1 MLISQSSFLCSLLL
15 QLATTIMVCAEI
27 FIREIVFAFFAK
39 FFSRKLFSQNSV
51 SFSHFFSLNSFSR
64 NNVKFNEKVCETNEN
79 YRFFSLLCFMRFSVF
94 QKFQGCVSGVSGL
107 CLKRFRVVTQEIQC
121 CVSGVSGLC
130 LKRFRVVF
138 QEIQCCVSRDS
149 VLCFK
154 RFRVMFQE
162 FQGVYQE
169 FQGVFQ
175 KFQCCVFVSLVPNLP
190 GLITKEN
197 LCLPK
202 NVNRE

>member
-1 MLISQSSFLCSLLL
+1 M
-15 QLATTIMVCAEI
+15 
-27 FIREIVFAFFAK
+27 RNY
-39 FFSRKLFSQNSV
+39 FSRKLFSQNFL
-51 SFSHFFSLNSFSR
+51 SFSHFFRLIHSR
-64 NNVKFNEKVCETNEN
+64 EIMRYLMKKFVKRTKIIV
-79 YRFFSLLCFMRFSVF
+79 FFSLLCFMRFSVF
-94 QKFQGCVSGVSGL
+94 QKFQG
-107 CLKRFRVVTQEIQC
+107 

-162 FQGVYQE
+162 FQGVFQE

-175 KFQCCVFVSLVPNLP
+175 EFQCCVFVSLVLNLP

-197 LCLPK
+197 LCLSK